1 MDVQTNQFC
10 SRGPVESLQRTDV
23 GALRPAPAAAVLSAL
38 CVLPHLCG
46 GERR

>member
-1 MDVQTNQFC
+1 MDVQTNQLC
-10 SRGPVESLQRTDV
+10 SRVESLQRTDV